1 LDIALRN
8 NTEIKF
14 YKTQKEFTKNNYI
27 MEDSKFIFNPW
38 LIAGFISIILAAVL
52 FYFNLIDITSS
63 IALIVLSL
71 VFDIIA
77 IIQIKK
83 SKNKEE

>member
-1 LDIALRN
+1 
-8 NTEIKF
+8 
-14 YKTQKEFTKNNYI
+14 
-27 MEDSKFIFNPW
+27 MEDPKFVRNPW
-38 LIAGFISIILAAVL
+38 LFAGFIAIILAAVL